1 MVKLTEKKLF
11 KILLFITLLLIPVIL
26 FILPSNFFDH
36 GESVCI
42 SMMLFDVKCYG
53 CGMTRAV
60 MHFIHFDFNEAIAYN
75 KLVILVLPLLI
86 LWWLKTILS
95 LTGKKILRWF

>member
-1 MVKLTEKKLF
+1 
-11 KILLFITLLLIPVIL
+11 
-26 FILPSNFFDH
+26 
-36 GESVCI
+36 
-42 SMMLFDVKCYG
+42 
-53 CGMTRAV
+53 MTRAV

-95 LTGKKILRWF
+95 LMGKKILRWF

>member
-60 MHFIHFDFNEAIAYN
+60 MHFIHFNFTEAMTYN

-86 LWWLKTILS
+86 LGWLKIVLS
-95 LTGKKILRWF
+95 LFGKKILKWF

>member
-26 FILPSNFFDH
+26 FILPSNFFDN

-75 KLVILVLPLLI
+75 KLVILVFPLLI

>member
-1 MVKLTEKKLF
+1 MVKLTEKKSF
-11 KILLFITLLLIPVIL
+11 KILLFITLLLIPIIL
-26 FILPSNFFDH
+26 FILPYNYFDH

-42 SMMLFDVKCYG
+42 SLMLFDVECYG

-60 MHFIHFDFNEAIAYN
+60 MHLIHFDFNEAIAYN
-75 KLVILVLPLLI
+75 KLVILVFPLLI